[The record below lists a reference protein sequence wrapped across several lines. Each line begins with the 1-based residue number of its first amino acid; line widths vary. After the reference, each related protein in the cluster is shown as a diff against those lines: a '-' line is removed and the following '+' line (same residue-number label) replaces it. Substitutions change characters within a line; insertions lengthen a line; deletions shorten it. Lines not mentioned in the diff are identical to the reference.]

1 MIPNGLN
8 PHGLEDKT
16 LTFHVIQNNVE
27 MMTFVS
33 LSRLYCWATFPENAK
48 MQGNEWTAQLANTEE
63 EYNSL
68 PKYVSKEQAGNHF
81 MIHGNQDFYL
91 QTWAE
96 DVVPEFGTAYILDT
110 SGSMGENDYTKVK
123 SAITGEIYD

>member
-1 MIPNGLN
+1 
-8 PHGLEDKT
+8 
-16 LTFHVIQNNVE
+16 VE
-27 MMTFVS
+27 MMMFVS

-48 MQGNEWTAQLANTEE
+48 MQGNEWTVQIANTEE

-91 QTWAE
+91 
-96 DVVPEFGTAYILDT
+96 
-110 SGSMGENDYTKVK
+110 
-123 SAITGEIYD
+123 